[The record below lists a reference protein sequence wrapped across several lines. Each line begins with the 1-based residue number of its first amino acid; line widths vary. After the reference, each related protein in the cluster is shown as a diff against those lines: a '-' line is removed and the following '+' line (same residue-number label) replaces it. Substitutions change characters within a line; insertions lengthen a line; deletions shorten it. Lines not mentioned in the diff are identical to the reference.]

1 MIEEYHRPETTAEP
15 NCRKRP
21 GVPGRPRGCVCEMK
35 VINRLHSRLPPTF
48 LTTKTT
54 TANSGTP
61 PPIEQLLSENRHCH
75 QDVEYDVTGNGVH
88 GRRHHSRRLRKKRRV
103 GWFWRRRN
111 PLQAAELLGCRRRR
125 TDSPRSV
132 TTGSSSF
139 RFHCFPT
146 VSAPTATCSNDGIH
160 HGLCLFQRYVR
171 NKSSFT
177 SIIIFLAV
185 HSLHY
190 QQVW

>member
-88 GRRHHSRRLRKKRRV
+88 SRRRHHSRRLRKKRRV

-132 TTGSSSF
+132 TTGSSSS

-160 HGLCLFQRYVR
+160 HGLCLFQR
-171 NKSSFT
+171 
-177 SIIIFLAV
+177 
-185 HSLHY
+185 
-190 QQVW
+190 